1 NTIKTLIEQFH
12 YPRLGPGMMW
22 NAFRRVVE
30 KRGGCVRTNTEV
42 VRVERTGNRIDRV
55 VFSLEGR
62 QEVLEG
68 DHFLSSMPLTEFI
81 KKLDPPPPADVLEA
95 AHRLKYRDFLTVCL
109 IVNQPDLFPD
119 NWLYIHDPGVRV
131 GRIQNFKN
139 WSPHMVPD
147 AKKSSLGLEYF

>member
-1 NTIKTLIEQFH
+1 H

-30 KRGGCVRTNTEV
+30 KRGGTVQTNADV
-42 VRVERTGNRIDRV
+42 IRVERTGSRVERV
-55 VFSLEGR
+55 VFLRDGREEGL
-62 QEVLEG
+62 QG

-81 KKLDPPPPADVLEA
+81 KKPDPPPPADVLDA
-95 AHRLKYRDFLTVCL
+95 ANRLKYRDFLTVCL

-119 NWLYIHDPGVRV
+119 NWLYIHDPSVRV

-139 WSPHMVPD
+139 WSPYMVPD
-147 AKKSSLGLEYF
+147 AAKSSLGLEYFCTEGDDLWTM